1 MSVDGS
7 HAIPRR
13 NIRFFLG
20 DHHDPDWFG
29 GCPYKSAY
37 CDGLSIFFPNGERF
51 FVRSVAHYLPRLES
65 FPGLRDDIRG
75 FMAQEAMHTREHEV
89 YNERLRELGYP
100 VDAMDKRITD
110 TVARVKGPL
119 YQLALTVAAE
129 HLTATLAH
137 LVLRDD
143 QIFAGAPEGYRDLW
157 TWHSLEE
164 MEHKGVAFDVY
175 RAVTADL
182 SGWQRYALRC
192 TTMMLIT
199 WHMHRLVMLNMR
211 DILKTRGLF
220 SRWRVHGFGWFL
232 LLLRPGYYRRSLGYY
247 LTFFMPGF
255 DPWKV
260 GKERV
265 AARPWQTYFNL
276 RSKADKNA

>member
-1 MSVDGS
+1 MSVDETHS
-7 HAIPRR
+7 IPRR
-13 NIRFFLG
+13 DIHFPLG
-20 DHHDPDWFG
+20 ERHDPDWFG
-29 GCPYKSAY
+29 GCPYMSAY

-51 FVRSVAHYLPRLES
+51 FVRSVAHYLPRLKS
-65 FPGLRDDIRG
+65 SPGLRDDIRG

-100 VDAMDKRITD
+100 VDTMDKRVTD

-137 LVLRDD
+137 LVLRDGRVLS
-143 QIFAGAPEGYRDLW
+143 GASEGYRDLW

-192 TTMMLIT
+192 TTLILTT

-220 SRWRVHGFGWFL
+220 SPWRARRLIWSL
-232 LLLRPGYYRRSLGYY
+232 LMLRPGYYRRSLGYY
-247 LTFFMPGF
+247 LAFFLPGF
-255 DPWKV
+255 NPWKV

-265 AARPWQTYFNL
+265 AARPWQNYFNL
-276 RSKADKNA
+276 RSKAGKNA